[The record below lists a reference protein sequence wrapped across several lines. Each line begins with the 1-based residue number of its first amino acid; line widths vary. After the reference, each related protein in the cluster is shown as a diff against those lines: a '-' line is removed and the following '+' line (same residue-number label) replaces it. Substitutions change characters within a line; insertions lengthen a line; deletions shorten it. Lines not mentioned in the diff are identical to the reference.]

1 MVIFWKRNEKNNII
15 KVINKKKHL
24 IFVTTI
30 TTAVCVKKNLT
41 IATAESCTGGM
52 ISSAIVHIN
61 GSSQIFKSSVIVYS
75 NNMKSKL
82 LNIPKDL
89 ITKNGAVSEIVVY
102 NMAKKSLEILNSDV
116 SIAVTGIAGPTGG
129 SVDKP
134 VGLVW
139 IGIGTNEKIITHKY
153 QFNGNRLEIRQKT
166 TQEALKLANNVI
178 LEI

>member
-1 MVIFWKRNEKNNII
+1 MELKMWKIINHEAEKLYLN
-15 KVINKKKHL
+15 
-24 IFVTTI
+24 
-30 TTAVCVKKNLT
+30 CVNKNLT
-41 IATAESCTGGM
+41 ITTAESCTGGM

-75 NNMKSKL
+75 NDMKSKL

-89 ITKNGAVSEIVVY
+89 ITKYGAVSEIVVHS
-102 NMAKKSLEILNSDV
+102 MAKKSLEIVNSDV

-139 IGIGTNEKIITHKY
+139 VGIGTKEKIITKKC

-166 TQEALKLANNVI
+166 TQESLKLANDVI

>member
-1 MVIFWKRNEKNNII
+1 MWQKINQESEKLYLN
-15 KVINKKKHL
+15 
-24 IFVTTI
+24 
-30 TTAVCVKKNLT
+30 CVNKNLIIT
-41 IATAESCTGGM
+41 TAESCTGGM

-75 NNMKSKL
+75 NDMKSKL

-89 ITKNGAVSEIVVY
+89 ITKYGAVSEIVAHS
-102 NMAKKSLEILNSDV
+102 MAKKSLEIVNSDV

-129 SVDKP
+129 SIDKP

-139 IGIGTNEKIITHKY
+139 VGIGTKEKIITKKY

-166 TQEALKLANNVI
+166 TQESIKLANNVI

>member
-1 MVIFWKRNEKNNII
+1 MWTKINQESEKLYFN
-15 KVINKKKHL
+15 
-24 IFVTTI
+24 
-30 TTAVCVKKNLT
+30 CVKKNLT
-41 IATAESCTGGM
+41 ITTAESCTGGM

-75 NNMKSKL
+75 NDMKSKL

-89 ITKNGAVSEIVVY
+89 ITKNGAVSEIVVN
-102 NMAKKSLEILNSDV
+102 NMAKNLLEIVNSDV

-139 IGIGTNEKIITHKY
+139 IGIGTKEKIITNKY
-153 QFNGNRLEIRQKT
+153 QFNGNRLKIRQKT
-166 TQEALKLANNVI
+166 TQKSLELANDVI

>member
-1 MVIFWKRNEKNNII
+1 MELKMWQKINQESEKLYLN
-15 KVINKKKHL
+15 
-24 IFVTTI
+24 
-30 TTAVCVKKNLT
+30 CVNKNLIIT
-41 IATAESCTGGM
+41 TAESCTGGM

-61 GSSQIFKSSVIVYS
+61 GSSQIFKSSMIVYS
-75 NNMKSKL
+75 NDMKSKL

-89 ITKNGAVSEIVVY
+89 ITKYGAVSEIVVHS
-102 NMAKKSLEILNSDV
+102 MAKKSLEIVNADV

-129 SVDKP
+129 SIDKP

-139 IGIGTNEKIITHKY
+139 VGIGTKEKIITKKY

-166 TQEALKLANNVI
+166 TQESLKLANNVI

>member
-1 MVIFWKRNEKNNII
+1 MWKKINQESEKLYLN
-15 KVINKKKHL
+15 
-24 IFVTTI
+24 
-30 TTAVCVKKNLT
+30 CVNKNLMIT
-41 IATAESCTGGM
+41 TAESCTGGM

-75 NNMKSKL
+75 NDMKSKL

-89 ITKNGAVSEIVVY
+89 ITKYGAVSEIVVHS
-102 NMAKKSLEILNSDV
+102 MAKNSLEIVNSDV

-139 IGIGTNEKIITHKY
+139 IGIGTKKNYYKQISI
-153 QFNGNRLEIRQKT
+153 
-166 TQEALKLANNVI
+166 
-178 LEI
+178 